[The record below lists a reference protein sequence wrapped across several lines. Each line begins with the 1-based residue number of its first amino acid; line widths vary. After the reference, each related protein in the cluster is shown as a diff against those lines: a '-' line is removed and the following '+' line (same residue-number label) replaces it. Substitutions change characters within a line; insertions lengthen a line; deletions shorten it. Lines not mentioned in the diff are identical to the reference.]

1 MVLSIIPRS
10 PDQPPPAPRLEKAG
24 EFAYMTDHFLTF
36 GIDRTFNVDRD
47 RLEKRFHELQSQS
60 HPDRHVSAETERR
73 EQALAESSDINAAYR
88 ALREP
93 IPRAKHLVELYG
105 FPISD
110 QKSVPPGLLM
120 TVMEAQEKIAEFENA
135 KDREAKQDAMNELL
149 AIVEELEGQRE
160 AIDEERDS
168 IAKKWDTSMHSNDA
182 AQLSNSEKEEL
193 GRMAQLISER
203 AYLETLRISV
213 TAARHGKP
221 AFIQH

>member
-1 MVLSIIPRS
+1 M
-10 PDQPPPAPRLEKAG
+10 
-24 EFAYMTDHFLTF
+24 DHFLTF
-36 GIDRTFNVDRD
+36 SIDRTFNVDRK
-47 RLEKRFHELQSQS
+47 RLEKRFHELQSAS
-60 HPDRHVSAETERR
+60 HPDRHVTAETERR
-73 EQALAESSDINAAYR
+73 EQALAESSEINAAYR
-88 ALREP
+88 TLREP

-160 AIDEERDS
+160 AIDEERGR
-168 IAKKWDTSMHSNDA
+168 IARAWDTAMHPNDPA
-182 AQLSNSEKEEL
+182 MLNAKEKEEL

-203 AYLETLRISV
+203 AYLETLRLSV
-213 TAARHGKP
+213 NAARQGKP